1 MTPETLYWVA
11 SIFLWLLFTGIG
23 IPPVPEEAGIL
34 YAAGVGALHPEVPWW
49 LAWPAAAA
57 GIIGADMAL
66 YGVGRLLGRR
76 VFQYRW
82 VNHLLSPERRGRLE
96 SQFHRHGVKFLLM
109 ARLLP
114 PLRTGIFIMA
124 GSLRYS
130 FALFLLA
137 DAAYGVVG
145 VGLVFFFGT
154 AIMAVIHRV
163 GGWVVLVAAAAVGVY
178 LLYRYYRY
186 LKRLELKAAEKV
198 ATTVAET
205 VAPEAVAPESEKQ
218 PVVR

>member
-1 MTPETLYWVA
+1 MTAETFYWTA
-11 SIFLWLLFTGIG
+11 SIFVWLLFTGVG

-34 YAAGVGALHPEVPWW
+34 YAAGVAALHPEVPWW
-49 LAWPAAAA
+49 LAWPAAAV
-57 GIIGADMAL
+57 GIIGADVAL

-82 VNHLLSPERRGRLE
+82 VTRALSAERRERLE
-96 SQFHRHGVKFLLM
+96 GQFHRHGIKFLLM

-137 DAAYGVVG
+137 DAVYGVVG
-145 VGLVFFFGT
+145 VGLVFFFG
-154 AIMAVIHRV
+154 AALMAVVHRI
-163 GGWVVLVAAAAVGVY
+163 GGWVVLIAAVVVGVY
-178 LLYRYYRY
+178 VLYRYYRY
-186 LKRLELKAAEKV
+186 LKRLELKAAAKV
-198 ATTVAET
+198 AEV
-205 VAPEAVAPESEKQ
+205 VAPEATALASEKE
-218 PVVR
+218 PVAR